1 MENLK
6 DLLEKIYHK
15 TFGRNNLFSLLR
27 REIEDGWT
35 ILDVGCGHHSS
46 LIGIKKGSLKVG
58 LDHYEPYISKSR
70 SQSVHDFYVLG
81 DARELPFEANSFDC
95 ALATEVLEH
104 LDKQEGSKMIKEME
118 RVAKKKILLTT
129 PNGFLPTYPGPND
142 NPDEAHLSGWTV
154 DDVKD
159 LGFKVY
165 GISGL
170 KALWKVESGQ
180 AVIRFKPRKV
190 FGRLVEITELF
201 VYYYP
206 SLAFQ
211 LFLVKNIGEKSKENH

>member
-1 MENLK
+1 MKGLK
-6 DLLEKIYHK
+6 DLLKKAYLK
-15 TFGRNNLFSLLR
+15 TFGRNNLFSLLC

-35 ILDVGCGHHSS
+35 ILDVGCGRHSS
-46 LIGIKKGSLKVG
+46 LSGIKKGSVRIG
-58 LDHYEPYISKSR
+58 IDHYEPYISMSR
-70 SQSVHDFYVLG
+70 SQSVHDFYVIG

-104 LDKQEGSKMIKEME
+104 LDKQEGLKMIKEME

-154 DDVKD
+154 DELKD

-170 KALWKVESGQ
+170 KALWTIKDGQ
-180 AVIRFKPRKV
+180 AAVWLIPKRLPILSVIVADMTSF
-190 FGRLVEITELF
+190 LV
-201 VYYYP
+201 YKNP
-206 SLAFQ
+206 HQAFQ
-211 LFLVKNIGEKSKENH
+211 LFLLKDMNK